1 VFVLKSRRQSE
12 ADIENAAG
20 ILCEQY
26 LPRVYQYVNF
36 WVNDRQSAEELT
48 LKTLRKVIGSYR
60 NCFTPDNSFSIR
72 VFSAA
77 RKEIKDHIRTS
88 PEKPVL
94 LNLSPQE
101 KDVISLKLG
110 AVLDN
115 QRISKILGLSEAGTA
130 RIIAASL
137 SRLQAAGPTYI
148 PATWKK

>member
-1 VFVLKSRRQSE
+1 VFVLKSLPQSK
-12 ADIENAAG
+12 ADIENSAG

-36 WVNDRQSAEELT
+36 WVNDRQLAEELT

-60 NCFTPDNSFSIR
+60 NCFIPDNTFSIR

-77 RKEIKDHIRTS
+77 RQEIKDHMRTS
-88 PEKPVL
+88 QGKPVL
-94 LNLSPQE
+94 PNLSPQE
-101 KDVISLKLG
+101 QEVISLKLG

-115 QRISKILGLSEAGTA
+115 QRISKILGLSKAGTEK
-130 RIIAASL
+130 IVAASL
-137 SRLQAAGPTYI
+137 SRLQAAGPTYN